1 MDEKEVLAKIAK
13 RLRIHSLKMTTRAGS
28 GHPTT
33 CLSMAELTVSCG
45 LLMRRPELFPRKN

>member
-33 CLSMAELTVSCG
+33 CLSLSI
-45 LLMRRPELFPRKN
+45 F